1 MENILKSLLKK
12 YKAQKIVIQGEICG
26 EGIQKNKYNISGY
39 QLFVFNL
46 IIDDKKYRTVD
57 IEKMLKPYGLQTV
70 PIEDINV
77 ELASSIDEMVKNAE
91 GKSSI
96 YKIEREGKVW
106 RDIKNNISFKVINPK
121 FLLKNDK

>member
-1 MENILKSLLKK
+1 MENVLKELLKK

-46 IIDDKKYRTVD
+46 IIDDKKYRT
-57 IEKMLKPYGLQTV
+57 IEIERMLKPYGLKTV
-70 PIEDINV
+70 PIENIKI
-77 ELASSIDEMVKNAE
+77 ELAESIDEMVKNAE

-96 YKIEREGKVW
+96 YNTEREGKVW
-106 RDIKNNISFKVINPK
+106 RDINNNI
-121 FLLKNDK
+121 